1 MGEGEKE
8 EEVKY
13 LRYLSGSGIHADY
26 SRQETFDRRLLRLIR
41 GEARSS
47 KGPDASMCASDPIHP
62 CAGINYAQPVPK
74 RERALKLAA
83 FIR

>member
-13 LRYLSGSGIHADY
+13 LRYLSGIHADY

-41 GEARSS
+41 GEARPS
-47 KGPDASMCASDPIHP
+47 KGPDASMRASDPIP

>member
-13 LRYLSGSGIHADY
+13 LQYLSGSGIHADY

-47 KGPDASMCASDPIHP
+47 KGPDASMRASDPP
-62 CAGINYAQPVPK
+62 LRGDKLCAACSQK
-74 RERALKLAA
+74 RARP
-83 FIR
+83 